1 MQAFALTNICIPTNG
16 AVQHHQKGKIPNTSS
31 STKRAPSLH
40 QAPPSVNNQPGTR
53 GIMLRAQ
60 ARLFGRA
67 QRRKGINRGR
77 KEQCP
82 EKHMERG
89 GNRGRCREET
99 VGSVAKKGGGAP
111 RKWGT
116 TPRGNMGARR
126 QETGGRTAR
135 KRGKALRGNM
145 GAAKKR

>member
-1 MQAFALTNICIPTNG
+1 
-16 AVQHHQKGKIPNTSS
+16 
-31 STKRAPSLH
+31 
-40 QAPPSVNNQPGTR
+40 
-53 GIMLRAQ
+53 MLRAR

-77 KEQCP
+77 KEQRP

-116 TPRGNMGARR
+116 TPRGNRGVRR
-126 QETGGRTAR
+126 QETGGRAAR
-135 KRGKALRGNM
+135 KRGE
-145 GAAKKR
+145 GAARKHGRREEKVGGAARQREDLPQGNVGTRHEET